1 MPVKVMLALLGVALL
16 ALGVMFKR
24 QQGQIATLTSQLAD
38 RTAVNKLELQQKCAD
53 RARTAFKD
61 LTVTARDSYENHYN
75 ASLNK
80 CFINVEQISVVP
92 RGDVTIMVGLYDAFE
107 NKKYASLIVMSDK
120 KEPHLCRVMQ
130 VNGEEQ
136 VCNSDAEY
144 KELIKTYMEGN

>member
-1 MPVKVMLALLGVALL
+1 M
-16 ALGVMFKR
+16 
-24 QQGQIATLTSQLAD
+24 
-38 RTAVNKLELQQKCAD
+38 NKLELQQKCAD

-80 CFINVEQISVVP
+80 CFINVEQIFVGP
-92 RGDVTIMVGLYDAFE
+92 EVTITVGLYDAFE
-107 NKKYASLIVMSDK
+107 NKKYASLIVMSHK
-120 KEPHLCRVMQ
+120 KEPQLCRVMQ

-144 KELIKTYMEGN
+144 KNLIKTYMEGN